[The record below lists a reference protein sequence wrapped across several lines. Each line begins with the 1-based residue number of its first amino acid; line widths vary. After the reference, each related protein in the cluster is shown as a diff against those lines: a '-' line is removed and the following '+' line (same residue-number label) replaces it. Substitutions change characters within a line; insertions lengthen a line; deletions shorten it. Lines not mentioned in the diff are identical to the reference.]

1 MKQYGNILS
10 LWALILVVGL
20 VSCTYDTDNPVV
32 PAGPEADEYAFDEEM
47 DKSVKPGDDFFDYVV
62 GSWVKAN
69 PYEEYGWMGTFAE
82 QAYSGEAWG
91 VRSLS
96 ADCPD
101 PVVAD
106 LFRRLSTAGDD
117 FEANVAKMRAKTDA
131 ITALTTR
138 EEVLTEYGNL
148 LRQGY
153 EPGFYTMFG
162 GNREKIFM
170 TFFAEN
176 FSEDDNLDLWMN
188 YLGFT
193 DEEANRI
200 LTLAADFIDK
210 SQQNNDNQGR
220 SANVR
225 IRKHQKAIR
234 TRSLSYWSDPENVR
248 KTIPYLRSRARTRS
262 SAEGLPASDLLI
274 AAMGVDPEFFLL
286 ADQHTEE
293 VLTKL
298 EGLAATPEGL
308 EKLKAVMLLS
318 VVKRDGLFIDTI
330 TEDNLVYLL
339 LYKYYPMN
347 YQLNQLYAEQMLT
360 PDLRTYV
367 SEMCEE
373 FRSAF
378 AERIRRLDWMSDAT
392 KQLALQKLQKTHFIV
407 GATDRPD
414 SRFILS
420 PVAADGTLYEAL
432 VALYEQFM
440 ELTFKYI
447 PGSSGVDNVVTVE
460 LTEERMWES
469 NARFYKSFN
478 MVNIF
483 GSNLLT
489 PVCSPALGDAYNY
502 GLLGASTIGH
512 ELTHGF
518 DNIGSHYDE
527 DGKLVDWWTPAEY
540 AAYEEKRQQMADHFN
555 VYEALPGR
563 HLNGPKTADEN
574 IADLGGLETALDVI
588 TNRCRRTGFSDEALN
603 EQTRAFLQ
611 SFAQAWKTND
621 SDNAV
626 YIEWLLDND
635 EHSPDKWRVNAQ
647 VNNLDVWYRLYD
659 VTPTQH
665 LYVAPGKRVHVW

>member
-1 MKQYGNILS
+1 MKRYSHILS
-10 LWALILVVGL
+10 LWTLVLMVGL
-20 VSCTYDTDNPVV
+20 ASCTYEIDNPVI
-32 PAGPEADEYAFDEEM
+32 PIGPEADDYAFDDEM

-62 GSWVKAN
+62 GGWVKAN
-69 PYEEYGWMGTFAE
+69 PYKEYGWMGTFAE
-82 QAYSGEAWG
+82 QAYNGNVWAESF
-91 VRSLS
+91 LN
-96 ADCPD
+96 ADSPD

-106 LFRRLSTAGDD
+106 LFRRRSTAFDD
-117 FEANVAKMRAKTDA
+117 FEANVARLRAKTDA
-131 ITALTTR
+131 IAALTTR

-162 GNREKIFM
+162 GSREKIYM

-176 FSEDDNLDLWMN
+176 YSENDQLDLWLL
-188 YLGFT
+188 YFDFT
-193 DEEANRI
+193 MEETDRL
-200 LTLAADFIDK
+200 LTLAADFFDK
-210 SQQNNDNQGR
+210 PLQNDGNQDR
-220 SANVR
+220 SANIR
-225 IRKHQKAIR
+225 IRKTQKATK

-248 KTIPYLRSRARTRS
+248 KTIPYLRSKARSCSR
-262 SAEGLPASDLLI
+262 AEGQAASDLLI

-286 ADQHTEE
+286 ADKKTEE

-298 EGLAATPEGL
+298 EDLAATPEGL
-308 EKLKAVMLLS
+308 EKLKAVMQLG
-318 VVKRDGLFIDTI
+318 VVKRDGLFIDAMTKDDLI
-330 TEDNLVYLL
+330 YVLSQ
-339 LYKYYPMN
+339 KYYPMN
-347 YQLNQLYAEQMLT
+347 YQLNQLYAEQKISA
-360 PDLRTYV
+360 DLRTYV

-378 AERIRRLDWMSDAT
+378 AERIRRLDWMGDAT

-420 PVAADGTLYEAL
+420 PVATDGTLYEAL
-432 VALYEQFM
+432 VKLYEQFM

-469 NARFYKSFN
+469 NARFYRSFN

-483 GSNLLT
+483 GSNLLP
-489 PVCSPALGDAYNY
+489 PVCAPALGDAYNY

-518 DNIGSHYDE
+518 DAIGSHYDS

-563 HLNGPKTADEN
+563 HLNGQGTADEN

-588 TNRCRRTGFSDEALN
+588 TKRCRRAGFSDEALD

-621 SDNAV
+621 SGNTT
-626 YIEWLLDND
+626 YIEWLLDYD